1 MCLLQFL
8 SILFISTVTESA
20 RIERDA
26 CDEIRKEFD
35 ACSRQ
40 AYTDYQLAFQKG
52 DDGRPDWMARKSCNY
67 MTAAVEDCGNKLIGD
82 CNTEDDVTAM
92 KDEQL
97 KSILE
102 QLQQSVD
109 EWDSDKC
116 PAVKA
121 HIDRAKGEDA
131 ETDDAGE
138 DDAGEDDAGE
148 DDEGAVDAG
157 SDDTGAEED
166 GEEEAGTED
175 AGADDAEADEAGEDD
190 AGEEDA
196 GEDDAGEDDA
206 GDDDTE
212 AADAGSDDTSAEEA
226 GSEDAETEDAGTD
239 DAGTDDAGDDDGESD
254 GAASITA
261 SLSVVM
267 AVYMALHA

>member
-1 MCLLQFL
+1 MRLCLLGVVAL
-8 SILFISTVTESA
+8 SVFCEVTKA
-20 RIERDA
+20 NTIRVERDA
-26 CDEIRKEFD
+26 CDDVMAGFGT
-35 ACSRQ
+35 CTMQ
-40 AYTDYQLAFQKG
+40 AYEDYKTAFESG

-109 EWDSDKC
+109 EWDSEKC

-131 ETDDAGE
+131 ETDE
-138 DDAGEDDAGE
+138 DGE

-157 SDDTGAEED
+157 SDDTGAEEA
-166 GEEEAGTED
+166 GEDAAGTED
-175 AGADDAEADEAGEDD
+175 AGADNAEADGAGED
-190 AGEEDA
+190 DA

-206 GDDDTE
+206 GEDDAGEDDTG
-212 AADAGSDDTSAEEA
+212 AADAGSDDTGAEEA
-226 GSEDAETEDAGTD
+226 GSEDAGTEDAE
-239 DAGTDDAGDDDGESD
+239 DDDGESD

>member
-1 MCLLQFL
+1 MMRLCLLGVVAL
-8 SILFISTVTESA
+8 SVFCEVTKANTIRVEREAYDDYKTAFES
-20 RIERDA
+20 
-26 CDEIRKEFD
+26 
-35 ACSRQ
+35 
-40 AYTDYQLAFQKG
+40 G

-67 MTAAVEDCGNKLIGD
+67 MTSAVEDCGNKLIGD

-148 DDEGAVDAG
+148 DDEGVDAG
-157 SDDTGAEED
+157 SDDTGAEEA
-166 GEEEAGTED
+166 GEEEAGT
-175 AGADDAEADEAGEDD
+175 
-190 AGEEDA
+190 EDA

-212 AADAGSDDTSAEEA
+212 AADAGSDDTGAEEA
-226 GSEDAETEDAGTD
+226 GLEDAGTEDAGTD
-239 DAGTDDAGDDDGESD
+239 DAGTDDAEDDDGESD

-267 AVYMALHA
+267 AVYMALNA

>member
-1 MCLLQFL
+1 MGSVFCEV
-8 SILFISTVTESA
+8 SKANTIRV
-20 RIERDA
+20 ERDA
-26 CDEIRKEFD
+26 CDDVMAGFGT
-35 ACSRQ
+35 CTMQ
-40 AYTDYQLAFQKG
+40 AYEDYKTAFESG

-109 EWDSDKC
+109 EWDSEKC

-138 DDAGEDDAGE
+138 DDAGEDD
-148 DDEGAVDAG
+148 EGAVDAG
-157 SDDTGAEED
+157 SDDTGAEEA

-175 AGADDAEADEAGEDD
+175 AGADDAEADEAGEDN
-190 AGEEDA
+190 AGEE
-196 GEDDAGEDDA
+196 DAGEDDA

-212 AADAGSDDTSAEEA
+212 AADAGSDDTGAEEA
-226 GSEDAETEDAGTD
+226 GLEDAGTEDAGTD
-239 DAGTDDAGDDDGESD
+239 DAGTDDNGDDDGESD
-254 GAASITA
+254 GAASVTA

-267 AVYMALHA
+267 AVY

>member
-1 MCLLQFL
+1 MMRLCLLGVVAL
-8 SILFISTVTESA
+8 SVFCEVTKANTIRVEREAYDDYKTAFES
-20 RIERDA
+20 
-26 CDEIRKEFD
+26 
-35 ACSRQ
+35 
-40 AYTDYQLAFQKG
+40 G

-67 MTAAVEDCGNKLIGD
+67 MTSAVEDCGNKLIGD

-138 DDAGEDDAGE
+138 DDAGEDD
-148 DDEGAVDAG
+148 EGAVDTG
-157 SDDTGAEED
+157 SDDTGAEE
-166 GEEEAGTED
+166 
-175 AGADDAEADEAGEDD
+175 
-190 AGEEDA
+190 
-196 GEDDAGEDDA
+196 
-206 GDDDTE
+206 
-212 AADAGSDDTSAEEA
+212 A
-226 GSEDAETEDAGTD
+226 GSEDAGTEDAGTD
-239 DAGTDDAGDDDGESD
+239 DAGTDDAGDDDG
-254 GAASITA
+254 
-261 SLSVVM
+261 
-267 AVYMALHA
+267 